1 LLEER
6 SGIEGACVTASYG
19 VQVMIPAAP
28 FPEAVAHTMSLIA
41 SKLQQPFFRSA
52 LGNSIHAALRI
63 QLIQQG
69 RVWRSTNSKAI
80 LITAI
85 WQMMQ
90 PGENV
95 NQLLKMPEILAA
107 AREKW
112 VVIELKTLQL
122 LLFSITAGENN
133 LGSAYGII
141 RP

>member
-1 LLEER
+1 M
-6 SGIEGACVTASYG
+6 V
-19 VQVMIPAAP
+19 PAAP
-28 FPEAVAHTMSLIA
+28 FPEAAAHTMSLIA
-41 SKLQQPFFRSA
+41 SKLQQPFFSSA
-52 LGNSIHAALRI
+52 LDNSIHAALRI

-80 LITAI
+80 LITAN
-85 WQMMQ
+85 WQMTQ

-95 NQLLKMPEILAA
+95 NRLLKMPEILAA

-122 LLFSITAGENN
+122 LLIVTATDMAGENN

>member
-1 LLEER
+1 
-6 SGIEGACVTASYG
+6 
-19 VQVMIPAAP
+19 
-28 FPEAVAHTMSLIA
+28 
-41 SKLQQPFFRSA
+41 
-52 LGNSIHAALRI
+52 
-63 QLIQQG
+63 
-69 RVWRSTNSKAI
+69 
-80 LITAI
+80 
-85 WQMMQ
+85 MMQ

>member
-1 LLEER
+1 M
-6 SGIEGACVTASYG
+6 V
-19 VQVMIPAAP
+19 PAAP
-28 FPEAVAHTMSLIA
+28 FPEAAAHTMSLIA
-41 SKLQQPFFRSA
+41 SKLQQPFFSSA
-52 LGNSIHAALRI
+52 LGNSIHAARRI

-80 LITAI
+80 LLTAN
-85 WQMMQ
+85 WQMTQ

-107 AREKW
+107 VREKW

-122 LLFSITAGENN
+122 LFSVTAKDTAGENN

>member
-1 LLEER
+1 
-6 SGIEGACVTASYG
+6 
-19 VQVMIPAAP
+19 
-28 FPEAVAHTMSLIA
+28 
-41 SKLQQPFFRSA
+41 
-52 LGNSIHAALRI
+52 
-63 QLIQQG
+63 LIQQG

-107 AREKW
+107 AREKC